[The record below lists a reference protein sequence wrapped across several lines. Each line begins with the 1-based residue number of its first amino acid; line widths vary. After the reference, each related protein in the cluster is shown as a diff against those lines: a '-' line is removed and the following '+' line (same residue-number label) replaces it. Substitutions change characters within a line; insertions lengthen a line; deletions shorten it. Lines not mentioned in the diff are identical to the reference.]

1 MNFNF
6 KNNNLIIIFLL
17 LILIVSCFSFTNI
30 TNNIEP
36 LATLSDDF
44 QDNFQYIDTSGGFS
58 YYKLRKI
65 YYDKN
70 SDTSYD
76 SVFTDSGII
85 LELSSNRADLLT
97 DENSLYNFEFIT
109 ESSDLSNNYR
119 HYQTTNINNLINIDL
134 SSTPPIDT
142 SYVKVNMI
150 LLVKPNIH
158 NNYTYIYDLSQ
169 ERLNI
174 NIKLD
179 NSNIISDGIINN
191 TIVDSAQ
198 ASATDT
204 LRAFFG
210 LDALTVSGDVANFQM
225 ANFGN
230 TTRGS
235 DRITNYYDSVNSQLS
250 RGGYMLTG
258 LPPGYNYNSPYY
270 NNSFEYAMNSL
281 SNPIVNNFNGN
292 NPIGYSQMMFN
303 PNNISPNAGLCNS
316 CNKCD
321 TDCDDTC
328 ENKKSKNK
336 NSNSDTGSGS
346 NKYGLINI
354 DYNSGRQ
361 NRLNRD
367 NPSDNTNDTRES
379 QNMSRLNYTNTQR
392 NINESSKIN
401 NSKNQLSKSL
411 NSLDSND
418 SVTTK
423 KRVEKNFTP
432 SLINSEISSDL
443 PRPILADFSKF

>member
-36 LATLSDDF
+36 LAILPDDF
-44 QDNFQYIDTSGGFS
+44 LSNFEFIGISGEFR
-58 YYKLRKI
+58 YYKLTSI

-97 DENSLYNFEFIT
+97 KDSLYNFEFIT

-119 HYQTTNINNLINIDL
+119 HYKTTNINNLINIDL
-134 SSTPPIDT
+134 SSTLPIDT
-142 SYVKVNMI
+142 SYVKVSMI
-150 LLVKPNIH
+150 LLVKANIQ

-179 NSNIISDGIINN
+179 NSNIITDGIINN

-198 ASATDT
+198 ASASDT

-210 LDALTVSGDVANFQM
+210 LDTINNIGVNRDTNLANLQM

-235 DRITNYYDSVNSQLS
+235 DTITNYYDSVNSQLS

-258 LPPGYNYNSPYY
+258 LPSGYNYNSPYY

-292 NPIGYSQMMFN
+292 NPTGYSQMMFN

-354 DYNSGRQ
+354 DY
-361 NRLNRD
+361 NRD